1 MASVKDRLTKERA
14 AKQRTRKPAAKKPA
28 PATKSARA
36 RKAKKRDPLV
46 IGYTFKKAT
55 KNGARYDA
63 IDEVPGGTHA
73 MYFPREWLGV
83 EEGVTDKAA
92 FPEQVKVTSEVVV

>member
-1 MASVKDRLTKERA
+1 MG
-14 AKQRTRKPAAKKPA
+14 
-28 PATKSARA
+28 AR
-36 RKAKKRDPLV
+36 
-46 IGYTFKKAT
+46 